1 MATINRNKLKQEY
14 PPDIWKHSFV
24 KTKDRISYE
33 TLLKATGHKT
43 SEIEITHFDVQ
54 NNEAIVIWRKSLL
67 FEIGEKVAF
76 ENQTFYIANI
86 EDDLLLLQKANL
98 EIEDIMPEDCIIHL
112 QSRSFKKNMVRANKN
127 DVVRIP

>member
-1 MATINRNKLKQEY
+1 MAINRNKLKQEY
-14 PPDIWKHSFV
+14 PPEIWNHSYV
-24 KTKDRISYE
+24 KTISRISYE
-33 TLLKATGHKT
+33 TLLKVTGNKT
-43 SEIEITHFDVQ
+43 TEIEIPHFDVQ
-54 NNEAIVIWRKSLL
+54 DNEAIVIWRKSLL

-86 EDDLLLLQKANL
+86 EDDFLLLQKANL
-98 EIEDIMPEDCIIHL
+98 EIEDIEIEDCIIHL